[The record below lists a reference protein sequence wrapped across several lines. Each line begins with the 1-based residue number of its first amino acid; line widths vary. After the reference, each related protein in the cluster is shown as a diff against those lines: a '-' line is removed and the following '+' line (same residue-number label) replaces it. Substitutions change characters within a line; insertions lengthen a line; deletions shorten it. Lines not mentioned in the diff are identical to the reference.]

1 MNKATIKQT
10 ISEANTNKEI
20 KWGVAENTAEKIVL
34 TNSYDKGVK
43 FTIKIGAGF
52 ITVRD
57 NLIGNAVE
65 YFFKGD
71 SRFDD
76 YANDDDGVKRA
87 IKAAVIYFNRTY

>member
-10 ISEANTNKEI
+10 ISGANTNREI
-20 KWGVAENTAEKIVL
+20 KWDIAENTAEKIVL
-34 TNSYDKGVK
+34 TNSYDKSVK
-43 FTIKIGAGF
+43 FTIKVNADC

-57 NLIGNAVE
+57 NLMGNAVE

-71 SRFDD
+71 TRFDD

-87 IKAAVIYFNRTY
+87 IKSAVIYFNRTY